1 MAGLTGFTVGDLDLS
16 LIFQPYYS
24 GTNPTTNYI
33 TNMNGYPQDLSS
45 VFQQLGTT
53 NPNAS
58 DTKFKYTDLAGN
70 EPDLN
75 TLFAGKVPFTTTGL
89 ISTTIYSSNTYTIT
103 ITEEPDP

>member
-1 MAGLTGFTVGDLDLS
+1 
-16 LIFQPYYS
+16 
-24 GTNPTTNYI
+24 
-33 TNMNGYPQDLSS
+33 MNGYPQDLSS